1 MNSKTDDQPQAV
13 VGQPTDKPTMWS
25 DLSTLEQA
33 EAATRLVEGGL
44 TYRAAA
50 AQLGTTVGAIA
61 GALHRAPTTRK
72 RAGAPPSQ
80 KKSGETK
87 SRWTEAR
94 LTEPWA
100 RWREKRRAARLAQ
113 GSDAR

>member
-1 MNSKTDDQPQAV
+1 MTR
-13 VGQPTDKPTMWS
+13 WS
-25 DLSTLEQA
+25 ELSPIEQT

-80 KKSGETK
+80 QKSGETK
-87 SRWTEAR
+87 SRWTEER

-100 RWREKRRAARLAQ
+100 QWSARRKAARQ
-113 GSDAR
+113 EARQ

>member
-1 MNSKTDDQPQAV
+1 MTR
-13 VGQPTDKPTMWS
+13 WS
-25 DLSTLEQA
+25 NMTTLEQA

-50 AQLGTTVGAIA
+50 ERLGTTVGAIA

-72 RAGAPPSQ
+72 RAGAPPHQ

-87 SRWTEAR
+87 SRWTEER

-100 RWREKRRAARLAQ
+100 QWSARRKAARQ
-113 GSDAR
+113 EARQ